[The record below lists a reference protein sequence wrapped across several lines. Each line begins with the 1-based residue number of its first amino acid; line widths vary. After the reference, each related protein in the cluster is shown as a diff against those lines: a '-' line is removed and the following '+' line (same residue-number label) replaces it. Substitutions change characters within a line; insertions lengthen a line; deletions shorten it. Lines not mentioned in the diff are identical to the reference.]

1 MAKTNLEI
9 KKIRLDN
16 VEIKD
21 VTSLEL
27 KQIAKDVETRM
38 LKIQSEKG
46 VINTLNQAL
55 MVALEYASQSYS
67 SEQREGGQKRDEEQR
82 VTELIHR
89 IKTRLDI

>member
-1 MAKTNLEI
+1 MGKTNLEI
-9 KKIRLDN
+9 KKIRLDD

-27 KQIAKDVETRM
+27 RQIAKDVEIRM
-38 LKIQSEKG
+38 QKIQSEKG
-46 VINTLNQAL
+46 VVNTLNQAL
-55 MVALEYASQSYS
+55 LVALEYASQSYS
-67 SEQREGGQKRDEEQR
+67 NEQKEGGQKLADEQR

>member
-9 KKIRLDN
+9 KKIRLEN
-16 VEIKD
+16 VEISNITD
-21 VTSLEL
+21 FEL
-27 KQIAKDVETRM
+27 KQIAKDIEIKM
-38 LKIQSEKG
+38 QKLQSEKG

-55 MVALEYASQSYS
+55 IVALEYASQTYS